1 MVIYTTG
8 RARVRLHAAEEGELC
23 RSHIKTCRNVG
34 KKEYCSLMSI
44 KFNVETKNT
53 DTAGSVELC
62 SLLLHSLN
70 LPELNQPK
78 LFLLLQTCLIIQV
91 VSSHKSSYTHVRNP
105 LCRDI
110 PQGSGST
117 SADTKLETW
126 PTCKKTWMPN
136 LTSGNI
142 AVRQRWNMHLNC
154 DLNVTYT
161 AE

>member
-44 KFNVETKNT
+44 KFNVQTKNT

-78 LFLLLQTCLIIQV
+78 LFLLLQTCLIIQSKSV
-91 VSSHKSSYTHVRNP
+91 NRLSHPTNHLTPMSVTLSAGTYLRGPVPP
-105 LCRDI
+105 LLTSNWKRD
-110 PQGSGST
+110 PP
-117 SADTKLETW
+117 ARKLECQTW
-126 PTCKKTWMPN
+126 QVVTSP
-136 LTSGNI
+136 SGNGETCTWT
-142 AVRQRWNMHLNC
+142 V
-154 DLNVTYT
+154 V
-161 AE
+161 